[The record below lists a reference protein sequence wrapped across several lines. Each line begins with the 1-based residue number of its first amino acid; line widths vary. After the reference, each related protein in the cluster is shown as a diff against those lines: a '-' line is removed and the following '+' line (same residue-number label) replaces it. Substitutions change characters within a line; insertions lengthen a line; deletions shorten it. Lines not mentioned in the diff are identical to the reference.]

1 MEFGELKNII
11 PTNVVV
17 WLQDS
22 NGDCID
28 NGELGY
34 LTDKYDTKRVFRI
47 YPERYPAISSMGITV
62 EVEGN
67 L

>member
-1 MEFGELKNII
+1 MQFGELKNII

-28 NGELGY
+28 NGGLGY
-34 LTDKYDTKRVFRI
+34 LTDKYDTMRVFRI

-62 EVEGN
+62 ELE
-67 L
+67 

>member
-1 MEFGELKNII
+1 MTFGEFK
-11 PTNVVV
+11 NVVPNDV
-17 WLQDS
+17 TLWLQDS

-62 EVEGN
+62 ELEG
-67 L
+67 